1 MDVNFRTLDLN
12 LLRVFDEVMAE
23 RNLTRAARNL
33 SITQPAVSNA
43 LRRLREV
50 LGDELVRRSGAGVEP
65 TPRALALWPTVRD
78 ALRQLQHT
86 LAPGEFDAGVADT
99 TFLLAMAD
107 ATAAELV
114 PGLVQIAEKE
124 APAISL
130 RVLPLTTRD
139 PRRMLELEEVDVAVG
154 YFPAVIASLAA
165 RGQSGVGVAFETQ
178 RLYLGQYVCV
188 MRRGHPL
195 ANAPL
200 TLDDYC
206 AARHLL
212 VSFSG
217 RPYGFIDQTLGAL
230 GLPIVGA
237 PGYEADDI
245 IGTLAARAQTPVDV
259 VTGDRDLFQLV
270 EDARG
275 VRVVY
280 TARGMS
286 NLEDVTDAVIG
297 ERYGIRAD
305 QYADFATLRGDP
317 SDGLPGVSGIGEKS
331 AAALLRTYGSLDAVM
346 AAAADGD
353 PGMTPRVR
361 AKIGEAHDYLTVAP
375 TVVRVAVDAP
385 IAVAST
391 RLPEVDAA
399 TRACGAELADR
410 LGLGASMTR
419 ILEAMSGAP
428 SA

>member
-86 LAPGEFDAGVADT
+86 LAPGEFDAGTADT

-107 ATAAELV
+107 ATAAELI

-124 APAISL
+124 APAISM

-139 PRRMLELEEVDVAVG
+139 PRRMLEQEEVDMAVG

-188 MRRGHPL
+188 MRRDHPL
-195 ANAPL
+195 AKLPL

-230 GLPIVGA
+230 GRERRIVVTVNQFFTAGRVVANSDLLTVLPRHFVTVTGI
-237 PGYEADDI
+237 DDQLVLRDLPFDQPPVHVDAI
-245 IGTLAARAQTPVDV
+245 WHRRAQH
-259 VTGDRDLFQLV
+259 GHAH
-270 EDARG
+270 EW
-275 VRVVY
+275 
-280 TARGMS
+280 
-286 NLEDVTDAVIG
+286 
-297 ERYGIRAD
+297 
-305 QYADFATLRGDP
+305 LRT
-317 SDGLPGVSGIGEKS
+317 
-331 AAALLRTYGSLDAVM
+331 ALLRSAASAFAGSVLGQKV
-346 AAAADGD
+346 
-353 PGMTPRVR
+353 PG
-361 AKIGEAHDYLTVAP
+361 
-375 TVVRVAVDAP
+375 
-385 IAVAST
+385 
-391 RLPEVDAA
+391 
-399 TRACGAELADR
+399 
-410 LGLGASMTR
+410 
-419 ILEAMSGAP
+419 
-428 SA
+428 

>member
-86 LAPGEFDAGVADT
+86 LAPGEFDAGTADT

-107 ATAAELV
+107 ATAAELI

-139 PRRMLELEEVDVAVG
+139 PRRMLELEEVDMAVG

-188 MRRGHPL
+188 MRRDHPL
-195 ANAPL
+195 AKAPL

-217 RPYGFIDQTLGAL
+217 RPYGFIDQTLGAMGRERRIVVTVNQFFTAGRVVANSDL
-230 GLPIVGA
+230 LTVLPRHFVTVTGI
-237 PGYEADDI
+237 DDQLVLRDLPFDQPPVHVDAI
-245 IGTLAARAQTPVDV
+245 WHRRAQH
-259 VTGDRDLFQLV
+259 GHAH
-270 EDARG
+270 EW
-275 VRVVY
+275 
-280 TARGMS
+280 
-286 NLEDVTDAVIG
+286 
-297 ERYGIRAD
+297 
-305 QYADFATLRGDP
+305 LRT
-317 SDGLPGVSGIGEKS
+317 
-331 AAALLRTYGSLDAVM
+331 ALLRSAASAFAGSVLGQKV
-346 AAAADGD
+346 
-353 PGMTPRVR
+353 PG
-361 AKIGEAHDYLTVAP
+361 
-375 TVVRVAVDAP
+375 
-385 IAVAST
+385 
-391 RLPEVDAA
+391 
-399 TRACGAELADR
+399 
-410 LGLGASMTR
+410 
-419 ILEAMSGAP
+419 
-428 SA
+428 

>member
-1 MDVNFRTLDLN
+1 MDVNFRTFDLN

-43 LRRLREV
+43 LRRLRDV
-50 LGDELVRRSGAGVEP
+50 LGDELVSRAGAGVEP

-86 LAPGEFDAGVADT
+86 LAPGEFDASTADT

-107 ATAAELV
+107 ATAAELI
-114 PGLVQIAEKE
+114 PGLVKIVEKE

-139 PRRMLELEEVDVAVG
+139 PRRMLEQEEVDMAIG

-195 ANAPL
+195 AEAPL

-217 RPYGFIDQTLGAL
+217 RPYGFIDQTLGAMGRERRIVVTVNQFFTAGRVVANSDL
-230 GLPIVGA
+230 LTVLPRHFVTVTGI
-237 PGYEADDI
+237 DDQLVLRDLPFDQPMVHVDAI
-245 IGTLAARAQTPVDV
+245 WHRRAQH
-259 VTGDRDLFQLV
+259 GHAH
-270 EDARG
+270 EW
-275 VRVVY
+275 
-280 TARGMS
+280 
-286 NLEDVTDAVIG
+286 
-297 ERYGIRAD
+297 
-305 QYADFATLRGDP
+305 LRT
-317 SDGLPGVSGIGEKS
+317 SLLRS
-331 AAALLRTYGSLDAVM
+331 AASAF
-346 AAAADGD
+346 ADSVLGQKV
-353 PGMTPRVR
+353 PG
-361 AKIGEAHDYLTVAP
+361 
-375 TVVRVAVDAP
+375 
-385 IAVAST
+385 
-391 RLPEVDAA
+391 
-399 TRACGAELADR
+399 
-410 LGLGASMTR
+410 
-419 ILEAMSGAP
+419 
-428 SA
+428 

>member
-86 LAPGEFDAGVADT
+86 LAPGEFDAGTADT

-107 ATAAELV
+107 ATAAELI

-139 PRRMLELEEVDVAVG
+139 PRRMLELEEVDMAVG

-188 MRRGHPL
+188 MRRDHPL
-195 ANAPL
+195 AKAPL

-217 RPYGFIDQTLGAL
+217 RPYGFIDQTLGAM
-230 GLPIVGA
+230 GRERRI
-237 PGYEADDI
+237 
-245 IGTLAARAQTPVDV
+245 V
-259 VTGDRDLFQLV
+259 VTVNQFFTAG
-270 EDARG
+270 
-275 VRVVY
+275 RVVANSDLL
-280 TARGMS
+280 TVLPRHF
-286 NLEDVTDAVIG
+286 VTVT
-297 ERYGIRAD
+297 GID
-305 QYADFATLRGDP
+305 DHWCCATCLSTSRRCTWMP
-317 SDGLPGVSGIGEKS
+317 SGIGAPSTGMRTNGCARRSCARQPRPSPARSSGRKCPADRGGS
-331 AAALLRTYGSLDAVM
+331 ANDAEPGGRGSAQFLR
-346 AAAADGD
+346 
-353 PGMTPRVR
+353 
-361 AKIGEAHDYLTVAP
+361 
-375 TVVRVAVDAP
+375 VVRTAAGTHVGAFHQGGGVAGRGGGGRGTEETCHLGDEAEHG
-385 IAVAST
+385 VA
-391 RLPEVDAA
+391 RL
-399 TRACGAELADR
+399 
-410 LGLGASMTR
+410 MTV
-419 ILEAMSGAP
+419 L
-428 SA
+428 

>member
-43 LRRLREV
+43 LRRLRET
-50 LGDELVRRSGAGVEP
+50 LGDELVRRSGSGVEP

-107 ATAAELV
+107 ATAAELI
-114 PGLVQIAEKE
+114 PGLVQIVERE
-124 APAISL
+124 APAVSL

-139 PRRMLELEEVDVAVG
+139 PRRMLENEEVDMAIG

-165 RGQSGVGVAFETQ
+165 RGQSDAAVPFETQ
-178 RLYLGQYVCV
+178 RLYVGEYVCV

-195 ANAPL
+195 ADSPL
-200 TLDDYC
+200 TLDDFC

-230 GLPIVGA
+230 GRERRIVVTVNQFFTAGRVVANSNLLTVLPRHFVGA
-237 PGYEADDI
+237 TGMEHELALCDLPLQVPAVHVDSLWHRQATQNTAHRWLREAV
-245 IGTLAARAQTPVDV
+245 ARA
-259 VTGDRDLFQLV
+259 
-270 EDARG
+270 A
-275 VRVVY
+275 
-280 TARGMS
+280 TAGFRPDKPTREAS
-286 NLEDVTDAVIG
+286 PKRPRKT
-297 ERYGIRAD
+297 
-305 QYADFATLRGDP
+305 
-317 SDGLPGVSGIGEKS
+317 
-331 AAALLRTYGSLDAVM
+331 RT
-346 AAAADGD
+346 
-353 PGMTPRVR
+353 
-361 AKIGEAHDYLTVAP
+361 
-375 TVVRVAVDAP
+375 
-385 IAVAST
+385 
-391 RLPEVDAA
+391 
-399 TRACGAELADR
+399 
-410 LGLGASMTR
+410 
-419 ILEAMSGAP
+419 
-428 SA
+428 

>member
-107 ATAAELV
+107 ATAAELI
-114 PGLVQIAEKE
+114 PGLVKIAEKE

-230 GLPIVGA
+230 GRERRIAVTVNQFFTAGRVVANSDLLTVLPRHFVTVTGI
-237 PGYEADDI
+237 DDQLVLRDLPFDQPPVHVDAI
-245 IGTLAARAQTPVDV
+245 WHRRAQH
-259 VTGDRDLFQLV
+259 GHAH
-270 EDARG
+270 EW
-275 VRVVY
+275 
-280 TARGMS
+280 
-286 NLEDVTDAVIG
+286 
-297 ERYGIRAD
+297 
-305 QYADFATLRGDP
+305 LR
-317 SDGLPGVSGIGEKS
+317 
-331 AAALLRTYGSLDAVM
+331 AALLRS
-346 AAAADGD
+346 AAAAFAGSVLGQKV
-353 PGMTPRVR
+353 PG
-361 AKIGEAHDYLTVAP
+361 
-375 TVVRVAVDAP
+375 
-385 IAVAST
+385 
-391 RLPEVDAA
+391 
-399 TRACGAELADR
+399 
-410 LGLGASMTR
+410 
-419 ILEAMSGAP
+419 
-428 SA
+428 

>member
-86 LAPGEFDAGVADT
+86 LAPGEFDAGTADT

-107 ATAAELV
+107 ATAAELI
-114 PGLVQIAEKE
+114 PGLVQIAERE

-139 PRRMLELEEVDVAVG
+139 PRRMLEQEEVDMAVG

-188 MRRGHPL
+188 MRRDHPL
-195 ANAPL
+195 AGAPL
-200 TLDDYC
+200 TLDNYC

-217 RPYGFIDQTLGAL
+217 RPYGFIDQTLGAMGRERRIVVTVNQFFTAGRVVANSDL
-230 GLPIVGA
+230 LTVLPRHFVTVTGI
-237 PGYEADDI
+237 DDQ
-245 IGTLAARAQTPVDV
+245 LVLRDLPFDQPPVHVDAVWHRRAQH
-259 VTGDRDLFQLV
+259 GHAHEWLR
-270 EDARG
+270 
-275 VRVVY
+275 
-280 TARGMS
+280 TA
-286 NLEDVTDAVIG
+286 L
-297 ERYGIRAD
+297 
-305 QYADFATLRGDP
+305 LR
-317 SDGLPGVSGIGEKS
+317 S
-331 AAALLRTYGSLDAVM
+331 AAAAFAGSVL
-346 AAAADGD
+346 GQ
-353 PGMTPRVR
+353 
-361 AKIGEAHDYLTVAP
+361 KIP
-375 TVVRVAVDAP
+375 Q
-385 IAVAST
+385 
-391 RLPEVDAA
+391 
-399 TRACGAELADR
+399 
-410 LGLGASMTR
+410 
-419 ILEAMSGAP
+419 
-428 SA
+428 

>member
-86 LAPGEFDAGVADT
+86 LAPGEFDAATADT

-107 ATAAELV
+107 ATAAELI
-114 PGLVQIAEKE
+114 PGLVRIVEKE

-139 PRRMLELEEVDVAVG
+139 PRRMLEQEEVDMAIG

-230 GLPIVGA
+230 GRERRIVVTVNQFFTAGRVVANSDLLTVLPRHFVTVTGIDEQLVLRDLPFDQPMVHVDA
-237 PGYEADDI
+237 I
-245 IGTLAARAQTPVDV
+245 WHRRAQH
-259 VTGDRDLFQLV
+259 GHAHEWLR
-270 EDARG
+270 
-275 VRVVY
+275 
-280 TARGMS
+280 TA
-286 NLEDVTDAVIG
+286 L
-297 ERYGIRAD
+297 
-305 QYADFATLRGDP
+305 LR
-317 SDGLPGVSGIGEKS
+317 S
-331 AAALLRTYGSLDAVM
+331 AAAAF
-346 AAAADGD
+346 ADSVLGQKV
-353 PGMTPRVR
+353 PG
-361 AKIGEAHDYLTVAP
+361 
-375 TVVRVAVDAP
+375 
-385 IAVAST
+385 
-391 RLPEVDAA
+391 
-399 TRACGAELADR
+399 
-410 LGLGASMTR
+410 
-419 ILEAMSGAP
+419 
-428 SA
+428 